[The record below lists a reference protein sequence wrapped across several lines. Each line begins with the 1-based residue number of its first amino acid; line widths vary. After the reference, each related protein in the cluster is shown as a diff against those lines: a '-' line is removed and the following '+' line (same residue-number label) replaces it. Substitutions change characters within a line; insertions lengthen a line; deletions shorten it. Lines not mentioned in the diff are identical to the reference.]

1 MSFNKADV
9 EKILSLINSNDLSA
23 LRAEQFDQFQYQG
36 FDPLKLVSALLK
48 VKTDKSISDKDFV
61 DDVLQMVAIGMIKGS
76 INDHN
81 IKKMSEEGQKDVL
94 AINSKYGIKMGGG
107 RGQSSSVITFPRV
120 MATFPD
126 IAVRMTAIIGGKK
139 FSGGP
144 LMSTQLPEYMQVQ
157 VFPAIVPR
165 GLGPDVKKMLLTAS
179 LCYSIDQSVQ
189 ISQLKNPDL
198 KALAATQSNFVMVG
212 HNSPIPADEVRKNV
226 FNKLSLARD
235 YQSIVS
241 VLEIYKE
248 KIDSSFVI
256 VPKAEFVSVII
267 G

>member
-9 EKILSLINSNDLSA
+9 EKVLSLINSNDLSA

-36 FDPLKLVSALLK
+36 FDPLKLVSALVK
-48 VKTDKSISDKDFV
+48 VKTDKSISDKDFI

-76 INDHN
+76 VNDHN

-126 IAVRMTAIIGGKK
+126 IAVRMTEIIGGKR

-157 VFPAIVPR
+157 VFPAVIPR
-165 GLGPDVKKMLLTAS
+165 GLNNDVKKMLLIAS

-189 ISQLKNPDL
+189 ISQLKEPDL
-198 KALAATQSNFVMVG
+198 KSLAATQNNFTLVG
-212 HNSPIPADEVRKNV
+212 HNSPVPVDEVRKNV
-226 FNKLSLARD
+226 FRKLPLTHD
-235 YQSIVS
+235 YQAIVS
-241 VLEIYKE
+241 VLEVYKE
-248 KIDSSFVI
+248 KIDPSFNI
-256 VPKAEFVSVII
+256 LPKTDFVSGVV